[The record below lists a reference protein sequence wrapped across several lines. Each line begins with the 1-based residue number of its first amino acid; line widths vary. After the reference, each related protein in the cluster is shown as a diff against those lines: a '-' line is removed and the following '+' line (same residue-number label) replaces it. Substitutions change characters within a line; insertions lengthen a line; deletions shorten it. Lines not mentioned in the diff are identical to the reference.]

1 MTLLRFYSS
10 PITGLTICVYIES
23 VKGGFHMI
31 YCVEDD
37 SAIRD
42 LMVYTLRA
50 SGFEAMGFENDTGF
64 WAAMKEQRP
73 KLILLD
79 VMLPGEDG
87 LTILRKLRL
96 SPVTSDIP
104 VIMATAKDSEYDT
117 VIGLDSGADD
127 YLAKPFGMMEMVS
140 RIKAVLRRAGNHQD
154 LVLSC
159 GMISMDENKHTVTV
173 NGKPVLL
180 TLKEYE
186 LLKLLMESPGRVFT
200 RDIILQSVWGID
212 FSGETRTVDVHIG
225 TLRTKLEKA
234 GDYIQTIRG
243 VGYKL
248 EAENEQ

>member
-1 MTLLRFYSS
+1 
-10 PITGLTICVYIES
+10 
-23 VKGGFHMI
+23 MI

-186 LLKLLMESPGRVFT
+186 LLKLLLENPGRVFT

-225 TLRTKLEKA
+225 TLRTKLEEA
-234 GDYIQTIRG
+234 GDHIQTIRG
-243 VGYKL
+243 VGYKI
-248 EAENEQ
+248 EVENEQ

>member
-1 MTLLRFYSS
+1 
-10 PITGLTICVYIES
+10 
-23 VKGGFHMI
+23 
-31 YCVEDD
+31 
-37 SAIRD
+37 
-42 LMVYTLRA
+42 
-50 SGFEAMGFENDTGF
+50 
-64 WAAMKEQRP
+64 
-73 KLILLD
+73 
-79 VMLPGEDG
+79 MLPGEDG
-87 LTILRKLRL
+87 LTILRKLRS

-104 VIMATAKDSEYDT
+104 VIIATAKDREYDI

-127 YLAKPFGMMEMVS
+127 YLTKPFGMMEMVS
-140 RIKAVLRRAGNHQD
+140 RIKAVLRRAGSHQK

-159 GMISMDENKHTVTV
+159 GMISMDENRHTVTV
-173 NGKPVLL
+173 DGKPVLL